1 MGRQLQFDDAARAA
15 LRLGVE
21 KLAGAV
27 RVTLGPRGRNVVIEH
42 AGHAPTITNE
52 GLTVA
57 QEIELA
63 DRFENMGARLVR
75 EAAVKTGGVAGDGT
89 TTATVLAHALI
100 VRGLTAVAAG
110 HAPMALKRGIDRA
123 TQAVVDHVAEHARA
137 VGGRDDLLRIATVSA
152 GGDAAIGAMV
162 AEAMDRVGRAG
173 VVTVEEG
180 RGLETTL
187 EVVEG
192 VRFEG
197 GYLSP
202 YFVSNPDAMEAALD
216 HPLVL
221 VADHTFSQAREML
234 PMLEIAAR
242 QRRPVLVA
250 AGDVEGEALATLVVN
265 RLRGTVASVA
275 VKAPG
280 VGERRRAVLE
290 DLALLTGANL
300 IAEDLGRT
308 ADQLADE
315 DFGRARRVRVD
326 HASTTLIEG
335 GGRPEAVRI
344 RIAALERALAETT
357 AEADAERIRERLAR
371 LSGGVAVIRA
381 GGATETGMKEHRA
394 RIEDALAA
402 TRAAVEEGVVVG
414 GGIALLRA
422 RPAIDRLALSG
433 DEAAG
438 ARIVA
443 EALEEPA
450 SQIIA
455 NAGLDAPPVIAR
467 LRDAGFAA
475 GFNARTLQIEDLRE
489 AGIVDPAKVVRC
501 ALQHAA
507 SVATLVVTTEAVVVE
522 TDDDDEAEPG
532 AG

>member
-1 MGRQLQFDDAARAA
+1 
-15 LRLGVE
+15 
-21 KLAGAV
+21 
-27 RVTLGPRGRNVVIEH
+27 
-42 AGHAPTITNE
+42 
-52 GLTVA
+52 
-57 QEIELA
+57 
-63 DRFENMGARLVR
+63 
-75 EAAVKTGGVAGDGT
+75 
-89 TTATVLAHALI
+89 
-100 VRGLTAVAAG
+100 
-110 HAPMALKRGIDRA
+110 
-123 TQAVVDHVAEHARA
+123 
-137 VGGRDDLLRIATVSA
+137 
-152 GGDAAIGAMV
+152 
-162 AEAMDRVGRAG
+162 
-173 VVTVEEG
+173 
-180 RGLETTL
+180 
-187 EVVEG
+187 
-192 VRFEG
+192 
-197 GYLSP
+197 
-202 YFVSNPDAMEAALD
+202 
-216 HPLVL
+216 
-221 VADHTFSQAREML
+221 
-234 PMLEIAAR
+234 
-242 QRRPVLVA
+242 VLVA

-344 RIAALERALAETT
+344 RIAALE
-357 AEADAERIRERLAR
+357 
-371 LSGGVAVIRA
+371 
-381 GGATETGMKEHRA
+381 
-394 RIEDALAA
+394 
-402 TRAAVEEGVVVG
+402 
-414 GGIALLRA
+414 
-422 RPAIDRLALSG
+422 
-433 DEAAG
+433 
-438 ARIVA
+438 
-443 EALEEPA
+443 EPA